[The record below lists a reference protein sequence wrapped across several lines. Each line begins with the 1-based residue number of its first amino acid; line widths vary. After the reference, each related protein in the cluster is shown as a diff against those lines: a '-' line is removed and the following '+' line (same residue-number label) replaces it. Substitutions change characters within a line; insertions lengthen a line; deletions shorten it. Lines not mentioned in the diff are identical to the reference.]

1 MKELP
6 INQIINGDCLEVM
19 KEMPDQAI
27 DMIITSPPYWGLRDY
42 GVEQI
47 FGGDKDCE
55 HEWALKEGKE
65 LKLTTGKNSQC
76 VRPWRKLA
84 TTKMPDSGFC
94 LKCHA
99 WKGQLGLEPTPEMYI
114 EHLTEIF
121 NEVKR
126 VLKKTG
132 TLWLN
137 IGDTYSGSNCGSNDY
152 REQDGLG
159 TNPQLRYKGQKAG
172 NANLPSKCLCMIP
185 ERLSWSLIQNGWI
198 LRNKIIW
205 YKPNGMPSS
214 VKDRFSNKWEYVFM
228 FSKSQRYYFDLD
240 GVREAYAES
249 TFQRVSQNEG
259 NPKWDGDHKR
269 GSPMGE
275 HTLDPKQFT
284 HPKGKNPGDV
294 WEIGTV
300 PCPIKG
306 IHFATFPEDLC
317 RKAIIPGC
325 PEEVCKKC
333 GKPRERIIERTG
345 YPDPENNI
353 DTQGRRKS
361 SGEIATDTG
370 RRKTLSGKKHAD
382 FKRKH
387 PDKFIGWTSCDCNA
401 GFEGGI
407 LLDPFCGVGTACYVA
422 RRLRRRFIGIDIKP
436 EYCEKADKIRLA
448 QGVL

>member
-1 MKELP
+1 MNKLP
-6 INQIINGDCLEVM
+6 INRIICGDCLEVM
-19 KEMPDQAI
+19 KKWPANSI
-27 DMIITSPPYWGLRDY
+27 DMCLCSPPYWGLRDY

-55 HEWALKEGKE
+55 HEWNGCGKSSQRLRDPKTAIPE
-65 LKLTTGKNSQC
+65 LLNPQMGNI
-76 VRPWRKLA
+76 
-84 TTKMPDSGFC
+84 C

-132 TLWLN
+132 TLWLV
-137 IGDTYSGSNCGSNDY
+137 IGDTYWGGKGKSGYELPHEAEERRGKGETIQHSYNVPGY
-152 REQDGLG
+152 MEMRPADGKHDFIQ
-159 TNPQLRYKGQKAG
+159 P
-172 NANLPSKCLCMIP
+172 KCLCMIP

-198 LRNKIIW
+198 LRNKNIW
-205 YKPNGMPSS
+205 FKPNGMPSS
-214 VKDRFSNKWEYVFM
+214 VKDRFSNKWEYVYM
-228 FSKSQRYYFDLD
+228 FSKSKNYYFDLD
-240 GVREAYAES
+240 AVREPYAES

-306 IHFATFPEDLC
+306 VHFATFPEDLC

-325 PEEVCKKC
+325 PE
-333 GKPRERIIERTG
+333 
-345 YPDPENNI
+345 
-353 DTQGRRKS
+353 
-361 SGEIATDTG
+361 
-370 RRKTLSGKKHAD
+370 
-382 FKRKH
+382 
-387 PDKFIGWTSCDCNA
+387 
-401 GFEGGI
+401 GGI
-407 LLDPFCGVGTACYVA
+407 VLDPFCGVGTACYVA
-422 RRLRRRFIGIDIKP
+422 QRLRRKFIGIDIKP
-436 EYCEKADKIRLA
+436 EYCEKAEDIRLA